1 MMPVSKR
8 WMPYGKKR
16 RGRSGKLPNPRAT
29 VRVGLLEGIGACQGT
44 FHAPVRVG
52 ETVVPAAPFIV
63 YGNADGVTF
72 SLGDWTAHGKEVTC
86 QAVTPEGVFSLA
98 GVTIGRDFHWQQ
110 EETESF
116 RGDVTF
122 KGDGQGRVTVI
133 NRLPVEYYLESVV
146 SSEMS
151 ENAPIELLKAHAII
165 ARSWLAARLAGTSS
179 PYAGEMIVKEG
190 EIIRWYGHESHREF
204 DVCGDDHCQRYHGVT
219 RLQKGF
225 GARAVRHTRGMV
237 LNYGDHLCDTRYH
250 KACGGRT
257 EPFAHVWEEREIPY
271 LRSVSCAIAPFP
283 LVESEEE
290 AGRWMRH
297 KPPAFCGATTPVL
310 RELILPAI
318 DRETDHFSDGR
329 SHMEEK
335 NCQPSSRKNQGSTL
349 APLPP

>member
-133 NRLPVEYYLESVV
+133 N
-146 SSEMS
+146 
-151 ENAPIELLKAHAII
+151 
-165 ARSWLAARLAGTSS
+165 
-179 PYAGEMIVKEG
+179 
-190 EIIRWYGHESHREF
+190 
-204 DVCGDDHCQRYHGVT
+204 
-219 RLQKGF
+219 
-225 GARAVRHTRGMV
+225 
-237 LNYGDHLCDTRYH
+237 
-250 KACGGRT
+250 
-257 EPFAHVWEEREIPY
+257 
-271 LRSVSCAIAPFP
+271 
-283 LVESEEE
+283 
-290 AGRWMRH
+290 
-297 KPPAFCGATTPVL
+297 
-310 RELILPAI
+310 
-318 DRETDHFSDGR
+318 
-329 SHMEEK
+329 
-335 NCQPSSRKNQGSTL
+335 
-349 APLPP
+349 